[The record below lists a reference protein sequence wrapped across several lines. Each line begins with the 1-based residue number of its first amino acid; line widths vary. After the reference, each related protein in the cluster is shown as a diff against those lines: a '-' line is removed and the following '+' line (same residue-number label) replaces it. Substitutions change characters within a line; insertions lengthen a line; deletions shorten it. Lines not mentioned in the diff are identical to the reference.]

1 MGYFL
6 VVSLVNNLFHGI
18 SGADMQLASQEISY
32 RFRKLFKCRLLDRE
46 DGANVPLRNVRN
58 FIVRHGETSQKIC
71 LI

>member
-1 MGYFL
+1 
-6 VVSLVNNLFHGI
+6 
-18 SGADMQLASQEISY
+18 MQLASQEISY